1 MNRKNLLHLF
11 VLIAFLIPLQAVTA
25 QDTAADADPEAAAD
39 TAAQAEAEK
48 NVASV
53 NGVAISENSL
63 NREIQI
69 AYQEMMSRGQYPD
82 SAMIEQMSMNS
93 LDTLISRE
101 LLFQAAVEK
110 GYVADEAEVEQ
121 YINDLSMNYGGLEA
135 LEAMLVQSGT
145 DMEQLRTDTK
155 RYYVVRDFV
164 IAEFQAGIEIPES
177 EKEDFYN
184 NNPDYFIQEETFQ
197 ASHILLLIDED
208 ASEEEVQAVKEKITG
223 IRERIVNGEDFA
235 EMAKEFSQGPSNV
248 RGGELGVFRKG
259 DMVPPFEQAVLQLE
273 VGELSQPV
281 RTQFGYHIILLTDRT
296 EETTASYEDVQE
308 SIEYYLNNEKLNNKV
323 RTFTAEL
330 KENAEI
336 QIF

>member
-11 VLIAFLIPLQAVTA
+11 VLISFLIPLQTVTA
-25 QDTAADADPEAAAD
+25 QDTAAADADQE
-39 TAAQAEAEK
+39 TAAEK

-82 SAMIEQMSMNS
+82 SAMIEQMSMNAM
-93 LDTLISRE
+93 DTLISRE

-110 GYVADEAEVEQ
+110 GYAADEAEVEQ

-135 LEAMLVQSGT
+135 LESMLAQSGT

-164 IAEFQAGIEIPES
+164 ITEFQSGIEISET

-197 ASHILLLIDED
+197 ASHILLLIQED
-208 ASEEEVQAVKEKITG
+208 ASEEEIQAVKEKITG

-235 EMAKEFSQGPSNV
+235 ELAKEYSEGPSNV